1 MNLPIEFEEKMQDL
15 LGGEYNDYLK
25 CYEEPRHYGLRVN
38 TSKISIDRFLEIAP
52 WPLRPIPWI
61 ENGFYYDGEKYQ
73 PAKHPYYFAGLYYLQ
88 EPSAMTPANRLPI
101 EAGDRVLDVCAAP
114 GGKATE
120 LGAKLNGSG
129 VLIANDLSN
138 SRARGLL
145 KNIELFG
152 IGNVLVLS
160 EEPGK
165 LVNYFP
171 EYFDKILIDAPCSGE
186 GMFRKD
192 RKMVK
197 AWEEH
202 GPEFFVKIQRSII
215 TQAAQMLKP
224 GGMLLYST
232 CTFSPEENEQT
243 IEFLLQEYPQFKIC
257 DIKGYEGF
265 SDGILKASLSGN
277 EQLKKTIRIF
287 PHKMEGEGHFIA
299 LLKKEEEAVS
309 ENLKEK
315 EKNNR
320 NKNEKEK
327 RLPDE
332 LTEFLKNVKRK
343 FDSSRIDMR
352 GENVYY
358 MPEGL
363 PKLNGVRFLRSG
375 LLLGELK
382 KRRFE
387 PSQALAMNLKKEEY
401 ENVLDFSVDGAKLNG
416 SGVLIANDLS
426 NSRARGLLKNIEL
439 FGIGNVLVL
448 SEEPGKLVNYFPEYF
463 DKILIDAPCSGE
475 GMFRKDRKMVKAWEE
490 HGPEFFVKIQRS
502 IITQAAQMLKPGGM
516 LLYSTCTF
524 SPEEN
529 EQTIEFL
536 LQEYPQFKICDI
548 KGYEGFSDGILK
560 ASLSGNEQLK
570 KTIRIFP
577 HKMEGEGHFIAL
589 LKKEEEAVSENLKEK
604 EKNNR
609 NKNEKEKRLPD
620 ELTEFLK
627 NVKRKFDSSRIDMR
641 GENVYYMPEGLP
653 KLNGVRFLRSGLLLG
668 ELKKRRFEPS
678 QALAMN
684 LKKEEYEN
692 VLDFSVDDERII
704 KYLKGETLEVEDLVS
719 SKEKGWYLVC
729 VDGYPLGFGKLS
741 GQMLKNK
748 YLPGWRWQSS

>member
-1 MNLPIEFEEKMQDL
+1 MSEHTITELLSPAFLSRMQNM
-15 LGGEYNDYLK
+15 LGDEYESFLK
-25 CYEEPRHYGLRVN
+25 SYEAPRTYGLRVN
-38 TSKISIDRFLEIAP
+38 TAKISCDEFERIVPFP
-52 WPLRPIPWI
+52 VTPIPWI
-61 ENGFYYDGEKYQ
+61 SNGYFYPEDVRPSFCPLYQ
-73 PAKHPYYFAGLYYLQ
+73 AGLFYLQ
-88 EPSAMTPANRLPI
+88 EPSAMTPASCLPVTPG
-101 EAGDRVLDVCAAP
+101 ENVLDLCAAP
-114 GGKATE
+114 GGKATA
-120 LGAKLNGSG
+120 LGAMLNGSG
-129 VLIANDLSN
+129 LLVANDISA
-138 SRARGLL
+138 SRARALL
-145 KNIELFG
+145 RNIELFG
-152 IGNVLVLS
+152 ITNAFVTNETPAHL
-160 EEPGK
+160 GK
-165 LVNYFP
+165 HF
-171 EYFDKILIDAPCSGE
+171 
-186 GMFRKD
+186 
-192 RKMVK
+192 
-197 AWEEH
+197 
-202 GPEFFVKIQRSII
+202 PEFF
-215 TQAAQMLKP
+215 
-224 GGMLLYST
+224 
-232 CTFSPEENEQT
+232 
-243 IEFLLQEYPQFKIC
+243 
-257 DIKGYEGF
+257 
-265 SDGILKASLSGN
+265 
-277 EQLKKTIRIF
+277 
-287 PHKMEGEGHFIA
+287 H
-299 LLKKEEEAVS
+299 
-309 ENLKEK
+309 
-315 EKNNR
+315 
-320 NKNEKEK
+320 
-327 RLPDE
+327 
-332 LTEFLKNVKRK
+332 
-343 FDSSRIDMR
+343 
-352 GENVYY
+352 
-358 MPEGL
+358 
-363 PKLNGVRFLRSG
+363 
-375 LLLGELK
+375 
-382 KRRFE
+382 
-387 PSQALAMNLKKEEY
+387 
-401 ENVLDFSVDGAKLNG
+401 
-416 SGVLIANDLS
+416 
-426 NSRARGLLKNIEL
+426 
-439 FGIGNVLVL
+439 
-448 SEEPGKLVNYFPEYF
+448 
-463 DKILIDAPCSGE
+463 KILLDAPCSGE